1 MADFAIRRATEADA
15 EAILRCLHTAFAPFE
30 QYYSPEGYRD
40 TTLTEA
46 TVRERLRT
54 MSLYVATSEG
64 GEVIGTIGCNLLS
77 VEEGHIRGMAV
88 LEAWQGQ
95 GVAQA
100 LLDVVVAELR
110 DRGCAFISLDT
121 TAPLQRAMRFYE
133 KNGFVRSAKV
143 GDHFG
148 MPLYEYVKR
157 LR

>member
-1 MADFAIRRATEADA
+1 M
-15 EAILRCLHTAFAPFE
+15 L
-30 QYYSPEGYRD
+30 
-40 TTLTEA
+40 
-46 TVRERLRT
+46 RERLRT